1 MKYTEHL
8 VFAALLIPT
17 AAVVFAAALSL
28 AVPEHSNPSE
38 VVAQHGE
45 LENQP

>member
-8 VFAALLIPT
+8 VFAVLLMPT
-17 AAVVFAAALSL
+17 ATVLFAAALSL
-28 AVPEHSNPSE
+28 AAPEPATRTE
-38 VVAQHGE
+38 VVAQYGA

>member
-28 AVPEHSNPSE
+28 ATPEPATPSE
-38 VVAQHGE
+38 VVSHYGA